1 MLLLIWEISQFIPTI
16 MDLMKFL
23 LVMVQD
29 LRTGAPLLRGRNKD
43 DVYELPEDVGTIR
56 MAMVTTRTSDKSWHQ
71 RLGHPSTKSMTS
83 LIRSHHLPVLKTPGS
98 TFCDACLSNKSH
110 KLPFS
115 VSTLTSSRPFDLLFS
130 DVWGPTPKPSID
142 GFQYYL
148 IFVDHYTRYTWFYP
162 LRKKS
167 DVLQVF
173 LEFRKMVENYFST
186 TIRRLY
192 TDGGGEF
199 VKLRHILN
207 SHGITHLLTPPY
219 TPEHNGLAERKHRHI
234 VETGITLLHQANL
247 PHIFWSFAFA
257 TAVYLINRMPSSAL
271 RGTIPFQTLFNI
283 SPNFHKLRIFG
294 CLCYPWLRPYSSSKI
309 DPRSRPCLFLGYSHQ
324 QSAYKCL
331 DPVTKRIFLSR
342 HVVFVEDKFP
352 GFITNMHAGPNILE
366 TLIHATT
373 PSIALLPKSVVPTSD
388 ANPPAPTLALDT
400 SSSNPADVTSLRRDP
415 SPMASQPAGLQEAL
429 PLARQHSM
437 VTRARNN
444 IFKPKK
450 LFIAQAQLSPPLEP
464 TSLKE
469 ALQFPEWVNALNT
482 EYQALVNN
490 GTWTLVP
497 RQAH

>member
-43 DVYELPEDVGTIR
+43 DVYELPKDVGTIR

-257 TAVYLINRMPSSAL
+257 TAVYLINRMPSQPYVVL
-271 RGTIPFQTLFNI
+271 YPFKLFSI
-283 SPNFHKLRIFG
+283 SLQIFTNFE
-294 CLCYPWLRPYSSSKI
+294 YS
-309 DPRSRPCLFLGYSHQ
+309 
-324 QSAYKCL
+324 
-331 DPVTKRIFLSR
+331 
-342 HVVFVEDKFP
+342 VVFVIHGYDHIHPPKL
-352 GFITNMHAGPNILE
+352 ILVHVHVYFLVIVINKAHINV
-366 TLIHATT
+366 LIL
-373 PSIALLPKSVVPTSD
+373 SQSVSFYLDMLFLLKTS
-388 ANPPAPTLALDT
+388 
-400 SSSNPADVTSLRRDP
+400 
-415 SPMASQPAGLQEAL
+415 
-429 PLARQHSM
+429 
-437 VTRARNN
+437 
-444 IFKPKK
+444 F
-450 LFIAQAQLSPPLEP
+450 
-464 TSLKE
+464 
-469 ALQFPEWVNALNT
+469 
-482 EYQALVNN
+482 
-490 GTWTLVP
+490 
-497 RQAH
+497 